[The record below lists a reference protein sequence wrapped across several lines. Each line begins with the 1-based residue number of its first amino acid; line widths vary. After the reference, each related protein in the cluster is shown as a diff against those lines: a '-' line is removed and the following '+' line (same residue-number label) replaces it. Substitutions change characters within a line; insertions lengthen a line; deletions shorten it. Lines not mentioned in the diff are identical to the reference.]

1 MLEIILIED
10 ESIIGKGGVLMAKNA
25 SISKYT
31 NDWLPVKNILNGM
44 IELDNGQFVTG
55 IKIESKDIFIMDAQT
70 QNNVIFGMRNF
81 YNSIDFEFW
90 LVIADRPVDINL
102 YLSQLQVLYTKTP
115 SPAIRK
121 LIDQDINKA
130 NMFMSNE
137 LSVVDTEYYIL
148 FKDKKQEIL
157 QKRLHNLISALA
169 NAGVNSSQA
178 SNSDLRMLL
187 DNFLNGGTTT
197 KFGTVIS

>member
-1 MLEIILIED
+1 
-10 ESIIGKGGVLMAKNA
+10 MAKNA
-25 SISKYT
+25 SISKYSE
-31 NDWLPVKNILNGM
+31 DWVPVKSIMNGM
-44 IELDNGQFVTG
+44 IELENGQYVTG
-55 IKIESKDIFIMDAQT
+55 VKIESKDIFIMDAQA

-81 YNSIDFEFW
+81 YNTIDYEFW
-90 LVIADRPVDINL
+90 LIIADRPVDINL
-102 YLSQLQVLYTKTP
+102 YLSQLQVLYSKNP
-115 SPAIRK
+115 DPNIRK

-148 FKDKKQEIL
+148 FKEKKQDII
-157 QKRLHNLISALA
+157 QKRIHNIISNLA

-187 DNFLNGGTTT
+187 DNFLNGGTNTN
-197 KFGTVIS
+197 FGTVISQ

>member
-55 IKIESKDIFIMDAQT
+55 IKIESKDILIMDAQT

-148 FKDKKQEIL
+148 FKDKKQEYSKKDYI
-157 QKRLHNLISALA
+157 I
-169 NAGVNSSQA
+169 
-178 SNSDLRMLL
+178 
-187 DNFLNGGTTT
+187 
-197 KFGTVIS
+197 